1 MLTNKEIK
9 LYSSLQLKKFRKEHQ
24 LFIVEGVRNLTT
36 AAESGLLPELI
47 LVSINELPKVK
58 NILTAY
64 KKQKVKIEEVDQ
76 KTIERITST
85 ENPQGICGIFP
96 FFNKTEADFFALL
109 PNQTIYLDNINDP
122 GNLGTILRTAEWFGF
137 SNIVLSSECADLYNP
152 KTVRSAMGS
161 LFNLRLFQIEDDD
174 SFLNKVSNDN
184 GYIVIS
190 TGTDGEPLSNLILRE
205 PFILVFS
212 NEANGTSIPV
222 QKKSDKCVAIKG
234 FGKAESLNVAVAA
247 GIILHTL
254 KLKNIKE
261 LL

>member
-36 AAESGLLPELI
+36 AAESGLSPEII
-47 LVSINELPKVK
+47 LVSKDELPKV
-58 NILTAY
+58 NNLLPAY

-96 FFNKTEADFFALL
+96 FFTKSEADFFVLL
-109 PNQTIYLDNINDP
+109 PKQTIYLDNINDP
-122 GNLGTILRTAEWFGF
+122 GNLGTILRTADWFGF
-137 SNIVLSSECADLYNP
+137 NNIVLSNGCADVYNP

-174 SFLNKVSNDN
+174 SFLHKATADN
-184 GYIVIS
+184 RYKVIS
-190 TGTDGEPLSNLILRE
+190 TGTGGEPLSNIILPE

-212 NEANGTSIPV
+212 NEANGTSNSV
-222 QKKSDKCVAIKG
+222 QEKAAKCVAVQG

-254 KLKNIKE
+254 KLQNIKE